1 MRYHVY
7 SQPALRAR
15 LLRFLGPACI
25 TLAAVPSAVAQT
37 GPLSRD
43 LQIRLAVQAAP
54 PALRDS
60 ATVQG
65 YDASGA
71 FVTLRTGTNKLICMA
86 PNPTA
91 ERFEVSCHQADLEPF
106 FARGRELI
114 AQGIT
119 GQQRTR
125 ARWDEITTRKLP
137 MPFGAVNHIL
147 TGSGF
152 DPATAEIRDPF
163 LRWVIYVPGAT
174 SATTGLPEQPGGP
187 GGPWLMFPGTPGAHI
202 MITPPS
208 GK

>member
-1 MRYHVY
+1 M
-7 SQPALRAR
+7 
-15 LLRFLGPACI
+15 
-25 TLAAVPSAVAQT
+25 TLAVAPSVVAQT
-37 GPLSRD
+37 AALSRD

-60 ATVQG
+60 ASVQG

-71 FVTLRTGTNKLICMA
+71 FVTIRKGTNKLICMA
-86 PNPTA
+86 PDPKA

-106 FARGRELI
+106 FARGRELRD
-114 AQGIT
+114 QGIT

-125 ARWDEITTRKLP
+125 ARWDEITAGTLP
-137 MPFGAVNHIL
+137 MPFGTVNHIL
-147 TGSGF
+147 TGNGF
-152 DPATAEIRDPF
+152 DPASAEIRDPF

-174 SATTGLPEQPGGP
+174 AATTGLPEQPGGP

-202 MITPPS
+202 MITPPT